1 MGNGN
6 VENER
11 GEKERKKI
19 IIAAAAAAQS
29 SALLG
34 TLFPHLRE
42 RRHGHRRRFWVG
54 RPKEMCDG
62 RHGPMSK
69 QEPFISALTFPRR
82 LCNNNAFAPLFPTK
96 Q

>member
-19 IIAAAAAAQS
+19 IIAAAVAAQS

-34 TLFPHLRE
+34 ALFPHLRE

-62 RHGPMSK
+62 HWAAWSN
-69 QEPFISALTFPRR
+69 E
-82 LCNNNAFAPLFPTK
+82 
-96 Q
+96 